1 VSLCSAI
8 LPFFPDPVKGLSGDD
23 LTAAGRAAD
32 LSFINPW
39 DERENTD
46 QSLGF
51 LSTFD
56 TLIKVFII
64 DKSEPPRLCDATA
77 FLYLE
82 YKETQD
88 RHVDDL
94 RVQTL
99 NPPNGLIVMR
109 LTESLRCYW

>member
-64 DKSEPPRLCDATA
+64 DKSEPPRLSGAASFYIKKT
-77 FLYLE
+77 
-82 YKETQD
+82 K
-88 RHVDDL
+88 
-94 RVQTL
+94 TL
-99 NPPNGLIVMR
+99 KNGR
-109 LTESLRCYW
+109 LTTQRSRLSSH